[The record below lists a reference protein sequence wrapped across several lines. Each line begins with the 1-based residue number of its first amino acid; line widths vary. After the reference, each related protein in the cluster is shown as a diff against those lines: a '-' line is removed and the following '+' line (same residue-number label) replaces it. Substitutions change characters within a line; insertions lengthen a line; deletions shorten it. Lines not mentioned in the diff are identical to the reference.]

1 VLYQDISLT
10 HKMRRTEAMYAG
22 SGL

>member
-1 VLYQDISLT
+1 LYQDISLT